1 MNNNRK
7 ALKSGIW
14 YIASNFLIKGI
25 GFITTPI
32 FTRILTKTEFGL
44 YSNYTSWLSILMVF
58 VTLNLE
64 ATLISARYD
73 FEEDFD
79 SYILSVLILSSISC
93 LLWAIVFNIFG
104 YEVSKFTHIEQ
115 IYLNAMMLYLLFLP
129 AINFFQAR
137 ERYFFE
143 YKKSVAMSLM
153 IALST
158 SVLSVILVSI
168 LDNRLLGRIIGAVTP
183 TIALGFGIYTFFII
197 KGKHLKIKYWSYA
210 IPICIPYIPHLLA
223 SSLLNSMDRVMIE
236 RICGSEMTAIY
247 SLAYSCGAIVT
258 LFINALNSAFA
269 PWLGE
274 KLHEKKYLEV
284 CAVSKKYIC
293 VFMYFAIGLMLFAP
307 EILFIMGGNEYIDA
321 KYVITPVAMGCV
333 CHFLYQLFGNVEQF
347 ERKTIGMAIASATA
361 ALINYILNAIFIPKI
376 GYLAA
381 AYTTLIGELCLLSI
395 HMILVFRLK
404 LSQIYDYKF
413 VIGTVII
420 GIVLMLIITYLY
432 TFNALI
438 RYCVVIGYSI
448 VTVHFCINNKQFLET
463 IFRKH

>member
-197 KGKHLKIKYWSYA
+197 KGKHLKIKYWS
-210 IPICIPYIPHLLA
+210 I
-223 SSLLNSMDRVMIE
+223 
-236 RICGSEMTAIY
+236 
-247 SLAYSCGAIVT
+247 
-258 LFINALNSAFA
+258 
-269 PWLGE
+269 
-274 KLHEKKYLEV
+274 
-284 CAVSKKYIC
+284 
-293 VFMYFAIGLMLFAP
+293 
-307 EILFIMGGNEYIDA
+307 
-321 KYVITPVAMGCV
+321 
-333 CHFLYQLFGNVEQF
+333 Q
-347 ERKTIGMAIASATA
+347 
-361 ALINYILNAIFIPKI
+361 
-376 GYLAA
+376 
-381 AYTTLIGELCLLSI
+381 
-395 HMILVFRLK
+395 
-404 LSQIYDYKF
+404 
-413 VIGTVII
+413 
-420 GIVLMLIITYLY
+420 
-432 TFNALI
+432 
-438 RYCVVIGYSI
+438 
-448 VTVHFCINNKQFLET
+448 
-463 IFRKH
+463 